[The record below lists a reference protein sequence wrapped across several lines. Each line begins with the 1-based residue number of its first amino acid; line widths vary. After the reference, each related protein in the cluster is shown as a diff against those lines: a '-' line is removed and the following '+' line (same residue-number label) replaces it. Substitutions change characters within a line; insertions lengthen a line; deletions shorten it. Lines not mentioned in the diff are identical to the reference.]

1 MASYQHIWGVCSLSQ
16 ILRVCSPLD
25 RLSVDEK
32 CSLKTQVI
40 PLYGVFIETLGR
52 KFAMVTACLFFG
64 TGTIMCAL
72 AGNMYSLI
80 GARTFAGV
88 CSIEIYYIITHPA
101 G

>member
-1 MASYQHIWGVCSLSQ
+1 MLIENASDPSL
-16 ILRVCSPLD
+16 R
-25 RLSVDEK
+25 
-32 CSLKTQVI
+32 SLHGNSRPEI
-40 PLYGVFIETLGR
+40 RHDHGLY
-52 KFAMVTACLFFG
+52 FFG

-88 CSIEIYYIITHPA
+88 CFTEMYYSITHPA

>member
-1 MASYQHIWGVCSLSQ
+1 M
-16 ILRVCSPLD
+16 
-25 RLSVDEK
+25 
-32 CSLKTQVI
+32 
-40 PLYGVFIETLGR
+40 ETLGR
-52 KFAMVTACLFFG
+52 KFAMITACLFFG

-88 CSIEIYYIITHPA
+88 CFTEMYYIITHPA